1 MNMKKTLVLLLTLA
15 LTVGMLAGCGGNKE
29 EPKEPVDIQPEVVLE
44 LSELEEKLEEANG
57 LYDEVLVKVQEAEQ
71 YENDLKAAQ
80 EVVEATEVEET
91 TEDVEDAILETEE
104 VTATEEEVTAT
115 EEEVTATAED
125 AVTDEEVA
133 NTELE
138 ETDVVETTDAPGAEE
153 TEKTR
158 VEEVLVE
165 LGNIRE
171 GLDRVS
177 AKIELEDYETQEE
190 IDADVANV
198 NLFIESLT
206 ELQEEFTDTEV
217 VEGNTLTI
225 VNKLDKEIKSITL
238 SYNTNE
244 DYGLNILAENDVLA
258 VDSETSV
265 LFRYSENEELEKW
278 FIKVITADDVETEL
292 EGVEITEDTKLEIG
306 LDTETEE
313 ITLKIAE

>member
-15 LTVGMLAGCGGNKE
+15 LTVGMLAGCRGKKDN
-29 EPKEPVDIQPEVVLE
+29 PKEPVDVQPEVALD
-44 LSELEEKLEEANG
+44 LSELKEQMTVANG

-80 EVVEATEVEET
+80 EVVEATEVKET
-91 TEDVEDAILETEE
+91 AEDVEDDILETEE
-104 VTATEEEVTAT
+104 VTAT
-115 EEEVTATAED
+115 
-125 AVTDEEVA
+125 EEVA

-138 ETDVVETTDAPGAEE
+138 ETDVVETTDAPDA
-153 TEKTR
+153 EKTR

-217 VEGNTLTI
+217 VEGNTLTL

-244 DYGLNILAENDVLA
+244 NYGLNILAENDVLA

-265 LFRYSENEELEKW
+265 LFRYSENEELGKW
-278 FIKVITADDVETEL
+278 LIKVITADDVETEL
-292 EGVEITEDTKLEIG
+292 EGVEITEDIKEADNSLNTIRKHRYAFEYNG
-306 LDTETEE
+306 
-313 ITLKIAE
+313 KQ

>member
-1 MNMKKTLVLLLTLA
+1 MNVKKTLVLLLTLA
-15 LTVGMLAGCGGNKE
+15 LTVGMLAGCRGKKDN
-29 EPKEPVDIQPEVVLE
+29 PKEPVDVQPEVALD
-44 LSELEEKLEEANG
+44 LSELKEQMTVANG

-80 EVVEATEVEET
+80 EVVEATEVKET
-91 TEDVEDAILETEE
+91 AEDVEDDILETEE

-115 EEEVTATAED
+115 EED

-138 ETDVVETTDAPGAEE
+138 ETDVVETTDAPDA
-153 TEKTR
+153 EKTR

-217 VEGNTLTI
+217 VEGNTLTL

-244 DYGLNILAENDVLA
+244 NYGLNILAENDVLA

-265 LFRYSENEELEKW
+265 LFRYSENEELGKW

-292 EGVEITEDTKLEIG
+292 EGVEITEDIKLEFG
-306 LDTETEE
+306 LDAETEE

>member
-1 MNMKKTLVLLLTLA
+1 MNMKKTLVILLTLA
-15 LTVGMLAGCGGNKE
+15 LTVGMLAGCGSNKE

-44 LSELEEKLEEANG
+44 LSELESKIEEANG

-80 EVVEATEVEET
+80 EVVEATEVKET
-91 TEDVEDAILETEE
+91 AEDVEDDILETEE
-104 VTATEEEVTAT
+104 VTATE
-115 EEEVTATAED
+115 ED

-138 ETDVVETTDAPGAEE
+138 ETEVVETTDAPDAEE

-217 VEGNTLTI
+217 VEGNTLTL

-244 DYGLNILAENDVLA
+244 NYGLNILAENDVLA

-292 EGVEITEDTKLEIG
+292 EGVEITEDIKLEFG
-306 LDTETEE
+306 LDAETEE

>member
-1 MNMKKTLVLLLTLA
+1 MNVKKTLVLLLTLA
-15 LTVGMLAGCGGNKE
+15 LTVGMLAGCRGKKDN
-29 EPKEPVDIQPEVVLE
+29 PKEPVDVQPEVALD
-44 LSELEEKLEEANG
+44 LSELKEQMTVANG

-80 EVVEATEVEET
+80 EVVEATEVKET
-91 TEDVEDAILETEE
+91 AEDVEDDILETEE
-104 VTATEEEVTAT
+104 VTAT
-115 EEEVTATAED
+115 
-125 AVTDEEVA
+125 EEVA

-138 ETDVVETTDAPGAEE
+138 ETDVVETTDAPDA
-153 TEKTR
+153 EKTR

-217 VEGNTLTI
+217 VEGNTLTL

-244 DYGLNILAENDVLA
+244 NYGLNILAENDVLA

-265 LFRYSENEELEKW
+265 LFRYSENEELGKW

-292 EGVEITEDTKLEIG
+292 EGVEITEDIKLEFG
-306 LDTETEE
+306 LDAETEE

>member
-1 MNMKKTLVLLLTLA
+1 MNVKKTLVLLLTLA
-15 LTVGMLAGCGGNKE
+15 LTVGMLAGCRGKKDN
-29 EPKEPVDIQPEVVLE
+29 PKEPVDVQPEVALD
-44 LSELEEKLEEANG
+44 LSELKEQMTVVNG

-80 EVVEATEVEET
+80 EVVEATEVKET
-91 TEDVEDAILETEE
+91 AEDVEDDILETEE
-104 VTATEEEVTAT
+104 VTAT
-115 EEEVTATAED
+115 
-125 AVTDEEVA
+125 EEVA

-138 ETDVVETTDAPGAEE
+138 ETDVVETTDAPDA
-153 TEKTR
+153 EKTR

-217 VEGNTLTI
+217 VEGNTLTL

-244 DYGLNILAENDVLA
+244 NYGLNILAENDVLA

-265 LFRYSENEELEKW
+265 LFRYSENEELGKW

-292 EGVEITEDTKLEIG
+292 EGVEITEDIKLEFG
-306 LDTETEE
+306 LDAETEE

>member
-15 LTVGMLAGCGGNKE
+15 LTVGMLAGCRGKKDN
-29 EPKEPVDIQPEVVLE
+29 PKEPVDVQPEVALD
-44 LSELEEKLEEANG
+44 LSELKEQMTVVNG

-80 EVVEATEVEET
+80 EVVEATEVKET
-91 TEDVEDAILETEE
+91 AEDVEDDILETEE
-104 VTATEEEVTAT
+104 VTAT
-115 EEEVTATAED
+115 
-125 AVTDEEVA
+125 EEVA

-138 ETDVVETTDAPGAEE
+138 ETDVVETTDAPDA
-153 TEKTR
+153 EKTR

-217 VEGNTLTI
+217 VEGNTLTL

-244 DYGLNILAENDVLA
+244 NYGLNILAENDVLA

-265 LFRYSENEELEKW
+265 LFRYSENEELGKW

-292 EGVEITEDTKLEIG
+292 EGVEITEDIKLEFG
-306 LDTETEE
+306 LDAETEE

>member
-1 MNMKKTLVLLLTLA
+1 MNMKKTLVILLTLT
-15 LTVGMLAGCGGNKE
+15 LTVGMLAGCGSNKE

-44 LSELEEKLEEANG
+44 LSELESKIEEANG

-71 YENDLKAAQ
+71 YENDLKAVQ

-91 TEDVEDAILETEE
+91 AEDVEDAILETEE
-104 VTATEEEVTAT
+104 VTATEE
-115 EEEVTATAED
+115 D

-138 ETDVVETTDAPGAEE
+138 ETEVVETTDAPDAEE

-217 VEGNTLTI
+217 VEGNTLTL

-244 DYGLNILAENDVLA
+244 NYGLNILAENDVLA

-292 EGVEITEDTKLEIG
+292 EGVEITEDIKLEFG
-306 LDTETEE
+306 LDAETEE

>member
-1 MNMKKTLVLLLTLA
+1 MNMKKTLVILLTLA
-15 LTVGMLAGCGGNKE
+15 LTVGMLAGCGSNKE

-44 LSELEEKLEEANG
+44 LSELESKIEEANG
-57 LYDEVLVKVQEAEQ
+57 LYGEVLVKVQEAEQ

-104 VTATEEEVTAT
+104 VTATEE
-115 EEEVTATAED
+115 D

-138 ETDVVETTDAPGAEE
+138 ETEVVETTDAPDAEE

-217 VEGNTLTI
+217 VEGNTLTL

-244 DYGLNILAENDVLA
+244 NYGLNILAENDVLA

-292 EGVEITEDTKLEIG
+292 EGVEITEDIKLEFG
-306 LDTETEE
+306 LDAETEE